1 MEMFRVTTKNAKI
14 TKCTSEPSSQTNMGQ
29 HYHNCVKMQI
39 PLFIFLSETL
49 DFIRRVQAFN
59 KQPRYIY

>member
-1 MEMFRVTTKNAKI
+1 MFRVTTKNAKI
-14 TKCTSEPSSQTNMGQ
+14 TKCTSESSSQTNMGN
-29 HYHNCVKMQI
+29 HNCVKMQM

-49 DFIRRVQAFN
+49 DFMRRVQAFN